1 MSQISSQLLGI
12 PGPSI
17 VIVVATLLFIGL
29 LAVPPLVGLTRRRRA
44 AAETQEAS
52 EESDA

>member
-1 MSQISSQLLGI
+1 MGQLLGI

-29 LAVPPLVGLTRRRRA
+29 LALPPLVGLTRRRRA
-44 AAETQEAS
+44 TAAAQETS